1 MGPAIDKENK
11 GFQHH
16 HCFSTVPLPSGV
28 RTLPG
33 LWVFTRKR
41 DGAPKARFCVGGH
54 RQIIGRDYFPN
65 KNYCAVLSSRDNR
78 ILLALAAAEGY
89 TVYQTDVVQAFLH
102 GKLDDVDIYI
112 NPPARYPCPEGMVL
126 KLLKAIYGLIQAPV
140 KFKQEVIDW
149 IKGNGYLA
157 ANDAQT
163 IWIKRDKMGVIIHA
177 LYADDFLHFTNNK
190 VMYQDFQK
198 NRSRSVLM

>member
-1 MGPAIDKENK
+1 VDEWGPSIVKEK
-11 GFQHH
+11 KD
-16 HCFSTVPLPSGV
+16 CFAAVPLPSPAGAHP
-28 RTLPG
+28 LPG

-41 DGAPKARFCVGGH
+41 DGTPKACFCVGCH
-54 RQIIGRDYFPN
+54 CRIMGRDCLPN
-65 KNYCAVLSSRDNR
+65 NNNFAVLFSRDNR

-89 TVYQTDVVQAFLH
+89 TAYQTDVVQAFL
-102 GKLDDVDIYI
+102 
-112 NPPARYPCPEGMVL
+112 
-126 KLLKAIYGLIQAPV
+126 LIQAPV

-149 IKGNGYLA
+149 FNLKGNGYLA

-190 VMYQDFQK
+190 AVFIKTSRNSLRRGLMSKQDHFVFISK
-198 NRSRSVLM
+198 IRY